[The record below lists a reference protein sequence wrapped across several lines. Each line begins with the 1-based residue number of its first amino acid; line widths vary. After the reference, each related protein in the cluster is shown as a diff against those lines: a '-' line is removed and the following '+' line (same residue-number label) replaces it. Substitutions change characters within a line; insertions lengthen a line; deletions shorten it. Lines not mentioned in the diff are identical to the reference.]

1 MKQFGLIGNEHVKFI
16 CLKCGEKEE
25 ISMDVVKFL
34 DGSDLMFE
42 PEAPPQ
48 FSCKRCE
55 GEMYPEYYKNDLGV
69 EFRISDVQ

>member
-1 MKQFGLIGNEHVKFI
+1 
-16 CLKCGEKEE
+16 
-25 ISMDVVKFL
+25 MDVVKFL